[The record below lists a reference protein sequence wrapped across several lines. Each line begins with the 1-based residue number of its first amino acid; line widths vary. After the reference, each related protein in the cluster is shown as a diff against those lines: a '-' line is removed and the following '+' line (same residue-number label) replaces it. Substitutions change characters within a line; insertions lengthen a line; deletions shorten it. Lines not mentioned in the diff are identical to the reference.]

1 VSNTSAQPLHRG
13 AFIPALHEDA
23 QFREDTDVA
32 DCALDEQIEQL
43 HRQYAAASRA
53 VSHAM
58 FELELL
64 EARDDAEA
72 SVLANSRRQR
82 AAAETRCARLVR
94 AIDALE
100 ERLEREEI

>member
-1 VSNTSAQPLHRG
+1 MSNTSAQHLHRG
-13 AFIPALHEDA
+13 AFNPAVHDDA

-32 DCALDEQIEQL
+32 DCALDEQLEQL
-43 HRQYAAASRA
+43 YRQYAAASRA
-53 VSHAM
+53 VSRAK
-58 FELELL
+58 FEQEMLEV
-64 EARDDAEA
+64 RDDAEA
-72 SVLANSRRQR
+72 SVLAHARRQR